1 MLSFMREQEAADSSL
16 PRSTGGT
23 GRIPGGDAEQSQ
35 AQEYLTVST
44 QGKSVRKTTGMLAV
58 LFAIGLLS
66 LWFMIRKSGPRT
78 AAAGPG
84 TTETKIEMAISR
96 LTGIKAEMFSRMD
109 EIVKKFYEFSD
120 IQQIEV
126 NELAK
131 NPFKHD
137 PIWANLKKVSDADA
151 DLLRRQ
157 QLKEQADKLRLLSII
172 QSEQGNCCMIDDK
185 MLYEGDSIKD
195 FKITQIGESFVKL
208 ELYETDSQGMVI
220 VLKLSE

>member
-1 MLSFMREQEAADSSL
+1 MREQEAADSSL
-16 PRSTGGT
+16 PRSTGSR
-23 GRIPGGDAEQSQ
+23 GRIATDDAEQAQ
-35 AQEYLTVST
+35 PQEYLTVST
-44 QGKSVRKTTGMLAV
+44 QDKSVRKTTGVLAV

-66 LWFMIRKSGPRT
+66 LWFMIKKSGPRAA

-120 IQQIEV
+120 MQQIKV
-126 NELAK
+126 DELAK

-137 PIWANLKKVSDADA
+137 PIWANLKKVSDTDA
-151 DLLRRQ
+151 DLLRQQ

-185 MLYEGDSIKD
+185 ILYEGDSING

-208 ELYETDSQGMVI
+208 ELDETESQGMEI